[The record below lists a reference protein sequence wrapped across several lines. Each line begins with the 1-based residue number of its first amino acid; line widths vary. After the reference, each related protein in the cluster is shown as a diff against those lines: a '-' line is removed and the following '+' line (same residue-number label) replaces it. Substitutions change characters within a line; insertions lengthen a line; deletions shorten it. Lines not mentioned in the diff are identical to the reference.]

1 MSESDEAVMDSGTIV
16 FRYYLY
22 LFLSW
27 QITVLE
33 YSTIPVNMTNM
44 FMRSKQNKTYAG
56 LSFDDKA

>member
-1 MSESDEAVMDSGTIV
+1 MSESEAVMDSGTIV